1 MKGTTGWMENQIII
15 KMLPFRICGIL
26 LSTHTYI
33 RPPRTLPIHDYSMQK
48 QLPCWILLL
57 NGQKLCVA
65 IIQYMYFECIT
76 PYCFNIKPASLTLD
90 WLLGSARAGQGRRE
104 GTAHEGT
111 GNCIILIAAAQRSLF
126 VMLEFI

>member
-1 MKGTTGWMENQIII
+1 MKGTTANWMENQIII

-26 LSTHTYI
+26 LSTHTCI

-65 IIQYMYFECIT
+65 IIQYMIYLVLL
-76 PYCFNIKPASLTLD
+76 FN
-90 WLLGSARAGQGRRE
+90 AG
-104 GTAHEGT
+104 
-111 GNCIILIAAAQRSLF
+111 LF
-126 VMLEFI
+126 VHSETIRTVLQNSNKQM

>member
-57 NGQKLCVA
+57 NGQKLCLA
-65 IIQYMYFECIT
+65 KIQYIIYFV
-76 PYCFNIKPASLTLD
+76 
-90 WLLGSARAGQGRRE
+90 LLFIAG
-104 GTAHEGT
+104 
-111 GNCIILIAAAQRSLF
+111 LF
-126 VMLEFI
+126 VHSETIRTVLQNSNKQM